1 MGSSSNS
8 HVEGMIPK
16 VIRKLM
22 KKLLNNNLK
31 RENQEYT
38 ITASFVEIYN
48 EEIYDLLGGGDTT
61 GPRIHGNNFRFREN
75 AAS

>member
-1 MGSSSNS
+1 
-8 HVEGMIPK
+8 MIPK

-48 EEIYDLLGGGDTT
+48 EEIYDLLGGGHTT
-61 GPRIHGNNFRFREN
+61 GPRIPGNNFRFREN